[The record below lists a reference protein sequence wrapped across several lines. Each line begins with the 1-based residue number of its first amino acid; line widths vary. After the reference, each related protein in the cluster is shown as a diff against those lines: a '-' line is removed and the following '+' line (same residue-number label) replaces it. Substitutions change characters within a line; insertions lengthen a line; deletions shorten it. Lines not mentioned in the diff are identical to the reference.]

1 MCARTAFAE
10 SVPLQK
16 IGYSYSDISRV
27 FYGKVNISCY
37 CYFIV
42 FVAVVAVVAAVAVVA
57 VVIIAC

>member
-10 SVPLQK
+10 SVPFQK

-27 FYGKVNISCY
+27 FTVRLISVV
-37 CYFIV
+37 IV
-42 FVAVVAVVAAVAVVA
+42 IVVAVVVVVVVVVA